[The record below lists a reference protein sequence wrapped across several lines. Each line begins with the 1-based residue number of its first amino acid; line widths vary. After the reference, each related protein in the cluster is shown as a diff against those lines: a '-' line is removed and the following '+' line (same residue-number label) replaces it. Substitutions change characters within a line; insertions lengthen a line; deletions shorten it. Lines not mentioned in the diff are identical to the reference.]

1 MGVRYNAEKKKIG
14 MYYSTPI
21 FSFRCKCHLC
31 SGWFEVQTDPQN
43 TRYVVISGARR
54 KEEDWDPAENGGFGV
69 IDTDSKIE
77 PVDPLAALEKTT
89 DAQTHATK
97 VQAPRLEQLEDLSA
111 HYNEDPYAHSQR
123 MRKRFRAEKKVEQT
137 RAEADKS
144 LKEKYG
150 LPAEL
155 ALERADDPG
164 AAAEARDEWARGRA
178 ARAGENTGRKR
189 KLALEAP
196 VLPAP
201 PRRGA
206 SASTESAASSL
217 RARILSNSARRTA
230 AGAGGVD
237 ALLTPPTSR
246 KGTGGLAAGI
256 TLRRS

>member
-1 MGVRYNAEKKKIG
+1 
-14 MYYSTPI
+14 
-21 FSFRCKCHLC
+21 
-31 SGWFEVQTDPQN
+31 
-43 TRYVVISGARR
+43 
-54 KEEDWDPAENGGFGV
+54 
-69 IDTDSKIE
+69 
-77 PVDPLAALEKTT
+77 
-89 DAQTHATK
+89 
-97 VQAPRLEQLEDLSA
+97 
-111 HYNEDPYAHSQR
+111 
-123 MRKRFRAEKKVEQT
+123 MRKRFRAEKKVEQA

-230 AGAGGVD
+230 AGASAGGID
-237 ALLTPPTSR
+237 ALTPPTSR

-256 TLRRS
+256 ALRKS

>member
-31 SGWFEVQTDPQN
+31 SGWFEIQTDPQN
-43 TRYVVISGARR
+43 TRYIVVSGARK
-54 KEEDWDPAENGGFGV
+54 KEEDWDPAENGGFAV

-89 DAQTHATK
+89 DAQAHATK

-111 HYNEDPYAHSQR
+111 HYNEDPYAHSR
-123 MRKRFRAEKKVEQT
+123 RVRKRFRSEKKVDQA
-137 RAEADKS
+137 RVEADKS

-150 LPAEL
+150 LPTDL

-164 AAAEARDEWARGRA
+164 TTAEARDEWARGLA
-178 ARAGENTGRKR
+178 ARAGENTSKKR

-196 VLPAP
+196 VFAP
-201 PRRGA
+201 SRRGA
-206 SASTESAASSL
+206 STSTESAASSL
-217 RARILSNSARRTA
+217 RTRLLSNSARRTTA
-230 AGAGGVD
+230 AGAGAID
-237 ALLTPPTSR
+237 APIPPTSR
-246 KGTGGLAAGI
+246 KVTSGGLAAGI
-256 TLRRS
+256 ALRKS